1 MKDILA
7 ETIKTLNK
15 ILGKHKGK
23 DVVLKKGKYGLYLK
37 LNETISMTANWYKNY
52 YQKKNKQDI
61 YEFSIK
67 QINEYVSLASKK
79 GIEWSI

>member
-1 MKDILA
+1 M
-7 ETIKTLNK
+7 TL
-15 ILGKHKGK
+15 I
-23 DVVLKKGKYGLYLK
+23 K